1 MSDTLIHAPSSHV
14 PASHAPTSPELT
26 DACWRSIGTRGD
38 RTCPK
43 LKEYL
48 LCMNCPVYHDKAQA
62 LLERLPAHL
71 DDDPNANPDAEHAE
85 LLSDVAGD
93 RFNVLVFRLEGE
105 WLALPTRTLDEVSEP
120 RGIHPVPHR
129 RRGALLGLV
138 NVRGVLIPCVS
149 LARLLSLPADTGDR
163 SGLVNRAR
171 MLIIKDGARQIA
183 VPVDAVEGIHS
194 IRRQAVAPAPATLS
208 AGTQS
213 VATGVADCGKHRAGM
228 IDPERLQQALAGAIA

>member
-1 MSDTLIHAPSSHV
+1 MSDTLTNALTFQTTPPHASS
-14 PASHAPTSPELT
+14 ASDLL
-26 DACWRSIGTRGD
+26 DMCWRTIGTRGD
-38 RTCPK
+38 QSCPK

-48 LCMNCPVYHDKAQA
+48 RCMNCPVYHDKAQA

-71 DDDPNANPDAEHAE
+71 EDDPKAHADAQDVE

-93 RFNVLVFRLEGE
+93 RFNVLVFRLESE

-163 SGLVNRAR
+163 SALANRGR
-171 MLIIKDGARQIA
+171 MLIVKDGARQIA
-183 VPVDAVEGIHS
+183 MPVDAVEGIHA

-213 VATGVADCGKHRAGM
+213 VATGVADCGEHRAGM

>member
-1 MSDTLIHAPSSHV
+1 MSDTLINAPSS
-14 PASHAPTSPELT
+14 SDFI
-26 DACWRSIGTRGD
+26 DACWRTIGTRGD
-38 RTCPK
+38 QTCPK

-48 LCMNCPVYHDKAQA
+48 RCMNCPVYHDKAQA
-62 LLERLPAHL
+62 LLERLPAHM
-71 DDDPNANPDAEHAE
+71 DDALGANQETEQAE
-85 LLSDVAGD
+85 LLSGTDGD

-105 WLALPTRTLDEVSEP
+105 WLGLPTRTLDEVSEP

-149 LARLLSLPADTGDR
+149 LARLLSLPADTSDR
-163 SGLVNRAR
+163 SALVNRAR

-183 VPVDAVEGIHS
+183 VPVDAVEGIHA

-213 VATGVADCGKHRAGM
+213 VATGVADCGKHRAGL